1 MVKHL
6 PFFLI
11 LIVCQKK
18 QNEKVELTSKVNHCI
33 MYDGQTYEVM
43 FVTQYKERQAIP
55 DCALRGKGCTLF
67 FVAHA
72 SQKIHCLGHSDRLG
86 DIKNVKR
93 FFFSS
98 ACSGHARGLMTL
110 LRATP
115 FVCLSLRGCST
126 PKTPPVPRITV
137 PLLANFSTK
146 QFSSS
151 VARSQP
157 FQKLFAQN

>member
-1 MVKHL
+1 
-6 PFFLI
+6 
-11 LIVCQKK
+11 
-18 QNEKVELTSKVNHCI
+18 

-72 SQKIHCLGHSDRLG
+72 CQKIHCLGHSDRLG

-126 PKTPPVPRITV
+126 PKTPPVPRIPV
-137 PLLANFSTK
+137 PLLATFSAK

-151 VARSQP
+151 VAKSQP
-157 FQKLFAQN
+157 SQKLFAQN